1 MKIGIALTLVIACPS
16 VAAAQYG
23 FQLRPSPYR
32 ILSGW
37 EQSAN
42 IARHQMV
49 EHVTRDFA
57 PVRAH
62 SRTGRVG
69 MQRNGRESDMTGGVH
84 RSQTP
89 HY

>member
-1 MKIGIALTLVIACPS
+1 MKIGIALTLVIAFPS

-32 ILSGW
+32 ILSGR

-42 IARHQMV
+42 TRGPSI
-49 EHVTRDFA
+49 EHVTRA
-57 PVRAH
+57 ATPVSDHRPAGRAGISH
-62 SRTGRVG
+62 
-69 MQRNGRESDMTGGVH
+69 NGRDSDVAGGIG
-84 RSQTP
+84 RTQAP